1 MIKEPLRLPLAQT
14 PTPIEPL
21 SNLSAQYNIDLR
33 VKRDDLTGTELS
45 GNKIRKLEYLLQ
57 DALDQ
62 KCDTVITCGAVT
74 SNHAR
79 ATAIVASRLGLDCYL
94 ILAGDTPTK
103 PDGNLLLNLLV
114 GANVQYISRQE
125 YSTNIESH
133 LDSLAEQL
141 KSENK
146 NPYVIPTG
154 GSNAMGLWGY
164 ISAIEEIK
172 EQTEH
177 LQWKPD
183 YIVSAVGSGGTYAGV
198 LLGNRLHKLNMNCLG
213 VLVCGSIHYF
223 QQKMDEDIQECCER
237 FHLDVTVPKDEM
249 SMVQDYIAGGYA
261 QTNPEQLQFLRHV
274 ADQEALILDPVYT
287 NKAFYGMMKEIEKNN
302 ITPGSKVLFIHTGG
316 IFGLSNFSE
325 TMMNEWQSVNQWE
338 NRFTPPSC

>member
-1 MIKEPLRLPLAQT
+1 MINEPKRISLAQT

-21 SNLSAQYNIDLR
+21 RNVSAQYKVDLR

-45 GNKIRKLEYLLQ
+45 GNKIRKLEFLLQ
-57 DALDQ
+57 DALNQ
-62 KCDTVITCGAVT
+62 NCDTVITCGAVT

-79 ATAIVASRLGLDCYL
+79 ATAIAARRLGLECHL
-94 ILAGDTPTK
+94 ILAGNTPTK

-125 YSTNIESH
+125 YSSNIEFQ

-141 KSENK
+141 KRQNK
-146 NPYVIPTG
+146 KPYVIPTG

-164 ISAIEEIK
+164 ISAIKEIK
-172 EQTEH
+172 EQSEK

-183 YIVSAVGSGGTYAGV
+183 YIVSAVGSGGTYAGL
-198 LLGNRLHKLNMNCLG
+198 LLGNRYHEFNTNCLG

-237 FHLDVTVPKDEM
+237 FQLDVSVPKDEM
-249 SMVQDYIAGGYA
+249 PMVQDYIAGGYA
-261 QTNPEQLQFLRHV
+261 QTNQEQLQFLHHM

-287 NKAFYGMMKEIEKNN
+287 NKAFFGMIKEIEKNN
-302 ITPGSKVLFIHTGG
+302 ISPGSKVLFIHTGG

-325 TMMNEWQSVNQWE
+325 TMMDEWQSVSHWE
-338 NRFTPPSC
+338 NKFIAPSL